1 VLLKGLFFLA
11 AILKYE
17 SPRWSQEDKM
27 LCGLIGK
34 NLAHSYSAII
44 HEEIGRYSYDLINL
58 SEEELER
65 FLQRRDFRGINV
77 TIPYKKSVIPYCD
90 SLDTT
95 ALRIGSVNTIV
106 NDSEG
111 KLRGY
116 NTDYFGFLAMC
127 KCSNIDFKGKKVL
140 ILGSGGTSATVHAVA
155 TDMGASEIIVVS
167 RTGRENYSNVDRHMD
182 SNVIVNTTPVG
193 MYPNNGECLIDLN
206 EFTNCTGV
214 VDVIYNPLRTR
225 LIQHAQELGIPC
237 VGGLTML
244 VAQACYS
251 AQLFTGGKSRGDHSS
266 AQKVSGDENIA
277 RLQRSLLRGV
287 CNITLIGMPGS
298 GKTSIGNKVAS
309 MLDREFI
316 DTDTL
321 ISQRVGM
328 TIPEIFERHGEAYFR
343 SVESDVIAEYSK
355 LSGKVISSGGGAVLS
370 EENRRNILQNSFV
383 VQITRSIDE
392 LEAEG
397 RPLSRS
403 LDTLRR
409 MADERQP
416 LYDMCSMATVQNDGS
431 VENAARRVVEVFNA
445 YTGD

>member
-1 VLLKGLFFLA
+1 
-11 AILKYE
+11 
-17 SPRWSQEDKM
+17 
-27 LCGLIGK
+27 
-34 NLAHSYSAII
+34 
-44 HEEIGRYSYDLINL
+44 
-58 SEEELER
+58 
-65 FLQRRDFRGINV
+65 
-77 TIPYKKSVIPYCD
+77 
-90 SLDTT
+90 
-95 ALRIGSVNTIV
+95 
-106 NDSEG
+106 
-111 KLRGY
+111 
-116 NTDYFGFLAMC
+116 
-127 KCSNIDFKGKKVL
+127 
-140 ILGSGGTSATVHAVA
+140 
-155 TDMGASEIIVVS
+155 
-167 RTGRENYSNVDRHMD
+167 
-182 SNVIVNTTPVG
+182 
-193 MYPNNGECLIDLN
+193 
-206 EFTNCTGV
+206 
-214 VDVIYNPLRTR
+214 
-225 LIQHAQELGIPC
+225 
-237 VGGLTML
+237 
-244 VAQACYS
+244 
-251 AQLFTGGKSRGDHSS
+251 
-266 AQKVSGDENIA
+266 
-277 RLQRSLLRGV
+277 
-287 CNITLIGMPGS
+287 MPGS